1 MRRLSAKR
9 QAAIEAAER
18 LNDAQ
23 LICFEAMEASTAK
36 RRVALAKKALALSA
50 HCADAYTILAD
61 HAASGEERLGFRRN
75 AVAAGEEALG
85 KDFDEIV
92 GAFWMV
98 LETRPFM
105 RAKANLASELWE
117 RGEKAAAIDEAQDML
132 RLNPNDNQG
141 MRDYLAA
148 WLAEAGRY
156 DELERLLQDYR
167 EDSSAAWAWTRALL
181 AYRKAGDGAG
191 AREFLSKPIE
201 TIPMSRRSFS
211 DALKCPSDGRL
222 STVREKKA
230 RRSFMFWISPAAG
243 ERRRALSNGLAPFCR
258 TRRRKLSP
266 AAA

>member
-1 MRRLSAKR
+1 M
-9 QAAIEAAER
+9 
-18 LNDAQ
+18 
-23 LICFEAMEASTAK
+23 
-36 RRVALAKKALALSA
+36 AKKALALSA

-61 HAASGEERLGFRRN
+61 HAASGEERFGFRRN

-156 DELERLLQDYR
+156 DVLDFAGGWRTPEGALEWL
-167 EDSSAAWAWTRALL
+167 
-181 AYRKAGDGAG
+181 GAI
-191 AREFLSKPIE
+191 LP
-201 TIPMSRRSFS
+201 
-211 DALKCPSDGRL
+211 D
-222 STVREKKA
+222 
-230 RRSFMFWISPAAG
+230 
-243 ERRRALSNGLAPFCR
+243 
-258 TRRRKLSP
+258 
-266 AAA
+266 AAAKAQPCRCVKKPPA